1 MHKTESWRYF
11 TVFAKDMPRR
21 DYEPSTKTVK
31 MTLDLGETV
40 IHELDHGH
48 RLVVRRD
55 FDGEVHVTKEKRVS
69 MWVPD
74 EE

>member
-11 TVFAKDMPRR
+11 TVFAKDMPWR
-21 DYEPSTKTVK
+21 DRGQSTKTVK

-40 IHELDHGH
+40 IHELDDEH

-55 FDGEVHVTKEKRVS
+55 FDGEVHVTREKRVTR
-69 MWVPD
+69 WVLD
-74 EE
+74 KE